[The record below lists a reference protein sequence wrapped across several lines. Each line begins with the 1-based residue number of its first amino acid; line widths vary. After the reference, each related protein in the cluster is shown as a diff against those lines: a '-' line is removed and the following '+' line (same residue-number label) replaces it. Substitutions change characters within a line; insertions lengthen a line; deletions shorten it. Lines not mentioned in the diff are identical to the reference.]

1 MKTKLYI
8 YTNYNINNFLRTA
21 LFDYDLIFRKLD
33 LIDYKFQNTQA
44 NIILIKNN
52 KDIDAINFDIFGD
65 NFLIICNFQTINLE
79 LNKNIKLLSG
89 PLDLNQIKN
98 EIENFIQNLKINFHD
113 ICIVN
118 EKLTNLNNKFYCYL
132 TKVELEILCFLIRE
146 KETTKNYIKENILNI
161 KSNIETNS
169 LESHLTRIRKKM
181 NKIKT
186 SVKIQT
192 RNEKLLITH

>member
-8 YTNYNINNFLRTA
+8 YTNYKINNFLRTA